1 MNNQNQILFFL
12 FFFTQVSSLWAQQ
25 EKKHYSAID
34 FYTNRSQQ
42 IDTLYLP
49 VDTSCELC
57 VHIRRYIKDYRRVTN
72 PQHIQE
78 LHDWSSEKLL
88 KEDSIDVENCCWI
101 PTYYRVFPEFV
112 YVFFKNRDRYSA
124 IDADEYIYP
133 EQIGTSDLLYWKA
146 DKGTKIGKQI
156 ANFMP
161 FIEMFL
167 WQKINNETTVVCD
180 KGQTLL
186 LERIIIRILPSEE
199 NIFLPSYYKTI
210 TN

>member
-1 MNNQNQILFFL
+1 MNSRNQIFL
-12 FFFTQVSSLWAQQ
+12 FVLFTQISLLWAQQ
-25 EKKHYSAID
+25 ENKHYNAND
-34 FYTNRSQQ
+34 FYTDRCQQ

-49 VDTSCELC
+49 VDTSCELH
-57 VHIRRYIKDYRRVTN
+57 VYIRRYIKDCRKVTN

-88 KEDSIDVENCCWI
+88 KEDNIDVVNCCWI

-133 EQIGTSDLLYWKA
+133 EQIRTSDMLYWKA

-156 ANFMP
+156 ANFMS

-180 KGQTLL
+180 KEQTIL
-186 LERIIIRILPSEE
+186 LEQIIIRILPSEE
-199 NIFLPSYYKTI
+199 KICLPLYLKTI